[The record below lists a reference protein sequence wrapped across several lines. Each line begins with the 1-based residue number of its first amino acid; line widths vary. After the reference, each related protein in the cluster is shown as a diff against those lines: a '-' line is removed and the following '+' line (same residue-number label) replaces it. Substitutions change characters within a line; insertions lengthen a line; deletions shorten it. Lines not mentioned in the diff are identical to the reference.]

1 MIYQVDDM
9 PKPDPTL
16 NRLSQFKITEKNNF
30 YVVREQDLTAEM
42 QEWMQKAGYNVAIL
56 RESVGEKNGQK
67 TWNISN

>member
-1 MIYQVDDM
+1 M

-42 QEWMQKAGYNVAIL
+42 QEWMQKAVHNVAIL
-56 RESVGEKNGQK
+56 RESVGEENGQK
-67 TWNISN
+67 FLEYVEYIKLE